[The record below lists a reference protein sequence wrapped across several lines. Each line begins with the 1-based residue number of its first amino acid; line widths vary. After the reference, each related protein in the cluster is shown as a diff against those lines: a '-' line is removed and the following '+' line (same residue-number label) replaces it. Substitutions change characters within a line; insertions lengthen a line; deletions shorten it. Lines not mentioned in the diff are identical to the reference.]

1 MEEIE
6 FKLRGKVVRLG
17 REIKGINAREF
28 SKIVDI
34 EHRYLSKLERET
46 ANISKL
52 NEIRILRGLRQIGV
66 TDQQIASIQ
75 LIVEHEEGKF
85 DEV

>member
-1 MEEIE
+1 MKEID

-17 REIKGINAREF
+17 REIKGINAIEF
-28 SKIVDI
+28 SKVVNI
-34 EHRYLSKLERET
+34 EPRYLSKLERET

-52 NEIRILRGLRQIGV
+52 NEIRILRGLRDIGV

-75 LIVEHEEGKF
+75 LIVEHGEGKF
-85 DEV
+85 DE